1 MSTFGSLPSI
11 TATTEFVVPRS
22 IPMIFA
28 ILVAPSRIFSGQAV
42 SSVAAP
48 QTLLPGIKQVP
59 CQRGPESYLVITVR
73 FNKENQ

>member
-1 MSTFGSLPSI
+1 
-11 TATTEFVVPRS
+11 
-22 IPMIFA
+22 MIFA